1 MVYLLAYHLH
11 FRSFGRQIK
20 CGAVKKNVLSI
31 RFSSGKSQ
39 RTSCKSL
46 LHKPPSKPR
55 TRYEL
60 RLRAARGGNY
70 EWEGDL

>member
-1 MVYLLAYHLH
+1 MVYVLSYHLH
-11 FRSFGRQIK
+11 FRSFGRRIK
-20 CGAVKKNVLSI
+20 YGAVKEKVLSI
-31 RFSSGKSQ
+31 RFSSRISY
-39 RTSCKSL
+39 KSL

-60 RLRAARGGNY
+60 RLSAACGGNY